1 MKITIGQDFDAYMW
15 DTVKEHWTPEELAHA
30 QEIRVGK
37 EGEAVLI
44 WTFELDKATARR
56 LAVMLEIVAGLGNPQ
71 GGLDMKPSRRELF
84 A

>member
-1 MKITIGQDFDAYMW
+1 MKITIGQDFDAYVW
-15 DTVKEHWTPEELAHA
+15 DNVKEHWTPEELKHA
-30 QEIRVGK
+30 EIQEG
-37 EGEAVLI
+37 EQGEAVLI